1 MSNSSVVSVL
11 RMRLQGANASTEI
24 SGLDDLPTR
33 SSYFMGND
41 RTRWKTGVRTYA
53 RVQYKEVYPGIDLI
67 FYGNQQKLEYD
78 FVVKPGSDP
87 QCIALSVEGASDVRI
102 GQNGDLHLKTIAGD
116 VEFKKPVVYQ
126 EYGSSRQEIAAGYRL
141 ENDSIVKF
149 ALGEFNHSQPL
160 IVDPAVDYSTY
171 LGGSGDDSGWGIA
184 VDANGNTFVAG
195 NTMSTDFPTTSD
207 AINPTPQAPT
217 SNGAIYVA
225 EIDPTGTSLLYST
238 YISGNGGETATELA
252 LDSANPPN
260 VFITGVTYSSN
271 FPTTANAYLAN
282 FTPSSGGTAFVT
294 KFNPAITGLGALE
307 YSTYLGG
314 SSSDFSDDIVVDAA
328 GNMYVTGTTSSTNFP
343 VTAGAFQ
350 SANRSTSGSNAFVT
364 RLDPTKSGV
373 ASLIYS
379 TYLGGS
385 GNDAGI
391 AIAVDSAANAYV
403 ATSATSSDYPTTATA
418 FMQTPPVNP
427 IPYYAGAVTR
437 LDTSLTGSASLIYS
451 SYLGGTIED
460 GVDDI
465 VLGPN
470 NLAYTTGWTY
480 SSDFPV
486 TVGAYR
492 TTPPSNI
499 GNQYTATLTVFDTS
513 QSGTNS
519 LIYST
524 FLGGNSIGG
533 CCGEEGIGMAVD
545 SGGNAYVTG
554 ETSSSSF
561 PVTQGAF
568 QTAMNGTCGNA
579 FISELMPLGNGAAD
593 LVYST
598 FYGGSGPAR
607 CNTWDYGYNIALD
620 SANSAYVT
628 GTTYSTDLPVVPSN
642 AFQTS
647 LSGPS
652 DAFVAK
658 LSMTPK
664 VLPTPSISSLS
675 TTSGS
680 AGTLVMVSG
689 SNFGMNQGTS
699 TVTFGGVAAPVVSWS
714 SSSIVAQ
721 VPSNTITDVVQVSVK
736 TNVGPSNPQPFTVTP
751 AVRIALSAASLSFDA
766 RPVNSSSDVKSIS
779 VTNAGTAPLN
789 FTGIVV
795 TGAKSADFT
804 QTNTC
809 GQSLAP
815 SAKCNF
821 NVVFSPQASGVRNA
835 LITITDNAPDTP
847 QSISLTGIGQDFSVN
862 LSSGQATISGTA
874 ASYDLT
880 VSPISGFAQTVNLTC
895 SVLPAAQCAISPTSL
910 ALNGST
916 PSKATVT
923 ITSGQNATAMSGLA
937 QGRSNLV
944 AATTRPFILLIGLCL
959 FQIATNRKATQAG
972 TRLARVYL
980 LGMLFVLAS
989 LGVAA
994 CNQGVIEPKSNTYA
1008 VTVSATS
1015 GSLTHNTTIQIVI
1028 Q

>member
-1 MSNSSVVSVL
+1 MSIKASVGRAVGFIAISFIVPSILLGQSPRTPERSAQQGKPGSLEPGITRTEAIQNYNKLPLSFEPNAGQADPQVRFVSHGRSYELLLTDQEAVLALRGVSGPGVSRSKRAGFLRGKRVQKMSNSSVVSVL

-141 ENDSIVKF
+141 ENDFIVKF

-160 IVDPAVDYSTY
+160 IVYPAV
-171 LGGSGDDSGWGIA
+171 
-184 VDANGNTFVAG
+184 
-195 NTMSTDFPTTSD
+195 
-207 AINPTPQAPT
+207 
-217 SNGAIYVA
+217 
-225 EIDPTGTSLLYST
+225 
-238 YISGNGGETATELA
+238 
-252 LDSANPPN
+252 
-260 VFITGVTYSSN
+260 
-271 FPTTANAYLAN
+271 
-282 FTPSSGGTAFVT
+282 
-294 KFNPAITGLGALE
+294 E

-1015 GSLTHNTTIQIVI
+1015 GSLTHNTTIQ
-1028 Q
+1028 